1 MSPVADLL
9 YEIDETDP
17 NITIGDDIAAGLA
30 VGIWHTLATYLNPAG
45 IDLIFLPE
53 SDFQA
58 YLYDLEAA
66 PAEMG
71 DYVRVRIT
79 HKDAAAQGTLR
90 RLLTQYL
97 NTKYNADKD
106 SRKKFQSKFR
116 LKPREQLV
124 LEVLVPTGSSIDVS
138 ACHFQMTCR
147 QVAAL
152 LTA

>member
-17 NITIGDDIAAGLA
+17 NITLGVDIAAGLA
-30 VGIWHTLATYLNPAG
+30 VGVWHTWATYQNPSG

-53 SDFQA
+53 SDFQG
-58 YLYDLEAA
+58 YLTDLEAA
-66 PAEMG
+66 PAEFT

-79 HKDAAAQGTLR
+79 QKDAAGQGTLR
-90 RLLTQYL
+90 RLLTQYV
-97 NTKYNADKD
+97 NMKYNADKD

-116 LKPREQLV
+116 VKPREQLV
-124 LEVLVPTGSSIDVS
+124 IETLVPTGSSFDVS

-152 LTA
+152 LSA